1 MRGGGSDV
9 QGRHRIIWGSAAL
22 AVALIGTA
30 PAALAGDA
38 SPRDTSVRRCTAEG
52 AGFYYIPGSDTCL
65 RLGGYLWTET
75 YLNSYTDYPA
85 RNDRLYWVA
94 TYGFEMDARTA
105 TEYGTLRSYIELRMI
120 WRTAD
125 PFSGAPSE
133 PFFQPRNMR
142 VEFGG
147 LTAGLT
153 QSFFDFY
160 GNANVLGTDPGTIGD
175 QTQLPLLGYTWSLAN
190 GYTAQLSIEDSAV
203 RDVGVLSADATVPS
217 DSFRPATRLP
227 DFVGTFGQNADW
239 GQFQL
244 SGALHQIAAGAGS
257 DSVIGTSSHEWG
269 YALQAGVMFNLPQIA
284 TGDTLYLQ
292 AAYADGAISYLGLID
307 PSGDFT
313 APDAFVRGDG
323 SLARARGWS
332 VVGQYLHN
340 WNANWNSA
348 IFGGYGT
355 FDITDALARATYGAS
370 SVANINAG
378 ANLTWTPVA
387 PLSITLQYDYNLYQA
402 QDWHPTADSLP
413 VASQQA
419 HQLMLMFAR
428 TF

>member
-1 MRGGGSDV
+1 MRGRYRTNRTG
-9 QGRHRIIWGSAAL
+9 AAL
-22 AVALIGTA
+22 ALALCGAA
-30 PAALAGDA
+30 PAFAADA
-38 SPRDTSVRRCTAEG
+38 PARPERLRQCAAEG

-65 RLGGYLWTET
+65 RLGGYLWAET
-75 YLNSYTDYPA
+75 YYNSYTDYPA

-94 TYGFEMDARTA
+94 TYGFEMDARTR
-105 TEYGTLRSYIELRMI
+105 TDYGTLRSYMDLRMI

-125 PFSGAPSE
+125 PYSDGASE
-133 PFFQPRNMR
+133 PFFQPWDMHI
-142 VEFGG
+142 EFGG
-147 LTAGLT
+147 LTAGFT

-160 GNANVLGTDPGTIGD
+160 ANANVLGTDPATIGD
-175 QTQLPLLGYTWSLAN
+175 QTRLPLLGYTWSLGN
-190 GYTAQLSIEDSAV
+190 GYTASLSLEDSAV
-203 RDVGVLSADATVPS
+203 RDAGLLSADATISP
-217 DSFRPATRLP
+217 DGFRAATRLP
-227 DFVGTFGQNADW
+227 DIVAVFGQTADW

-257 DSVIGTSSHEWG
+257 DDAIGTSSDEWG

-284 TGDTLYLQ
+284 AGDTLYLQ

-323 SLARARGWS
+323 RLARARGWS

-340 WNANWNSA
+340 WNAQWNSA
-348 IFGGYGT
+348 VFGGYGT
-355 FDITDALARATYGAS
+355 FDITDPLARVTYGANG
-370 SVANINAG
+370 VGNFNAG
-378 ANLTWTPVA
+378 ANLTWSPVD
-387 PLSITLQYDYNLYQA
+387 PLAITLQYDYNLYRA
-402 QDWHPTADSLP
+402 QDWRATEAGLP

-419 HQLMLMFAR
+419 HQLMLLVAR